1 LGTQVL
7 LVTLAQEREVG
18 ESLMAVRDRNAMV
31 VRLKDELQATID
43 IVAHTR
49 ESLER
54 ELGDQ
59 TDRWSKLGASKEFIA
74 RLKDLTSSFNSLT
87 EAKIRLDKAEKQLEE
102 DMTPEEEYQV
112 VLQYLVDM
120 DPEPYKVGMKS
131 VRKRR
136 NTRLGRDIAGR
147 SEMDEVGPDADAD
160 ATE

>member
-1 LGTQVL
+1 
-7 LVTLAQEREVG
+7 
-18 ESLMAVRDRNAMV
+18 MV

-43 IVAHTR
+43 VVAHTR
-49 ESLER
+49 ESLTR
-54 ELGDQ
+54 ELGEQ

-87 EAKIRLDKAEKQLEE
+87 EAKIRLDKAEKSLEE

-120 DPEPYKVGMKS
+120 EPEAYKVGMKS

-136 NTRLGRDIAGR
+136 ATKFGREGGEA
-147 SEMDEVGPDADAD
+147 EADD
-160 ATE
+160 DTSV